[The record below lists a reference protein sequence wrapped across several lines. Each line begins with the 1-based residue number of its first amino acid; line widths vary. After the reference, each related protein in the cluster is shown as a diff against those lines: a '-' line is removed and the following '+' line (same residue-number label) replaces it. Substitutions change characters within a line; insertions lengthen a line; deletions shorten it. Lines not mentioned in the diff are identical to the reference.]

1 MLDIGAFALID
12 AAADAGFDGV
22 GLRLSGQHAVADLS
36 TLRHHANDRGMT
48 IADVEVHR
56 ITADTIADDASAL
69 IADAAEVG
77 ASALLLVSDL
87 ADMAATLA
95 QVAAITERC
104 HAHGLRLGLE
114 YMAWTNPCD
123 PMAAVEMAQ
132 ATGCELVV
140 DLLHHVRVGAGAD
153 ELDAIVAAGVLGWVQ
168 LCDGA
173 AIEGGLVDHAALLHE
188 ARHDRLLPGDGSL
201 PLRELLRHVP
211 TETVISV
218 EVQNDQ
224 LLHTPPRERA
234 RLLHDSA
241 RRVLA
246 G

>member
-22 GLRLSGQHAVADLS
+22 GLRLSGQHAVADLAM
-36 TLRHHANDRGMT
+36 LRQHAKDRGMT
-48 IADVEVHR
+48 VADVEVHR
-56 ITADTIADDASAL
+56 ITTDTNVDDASAL
-69 IADAAEVG
+69 IADAAELG

-87 ADMAATLA
+87 ADVAATVA

-104 HAHGLRLGLE
+104 RVHGLRLGLE
-114 YMAWTNPCD
+114 YMAWTNPCE
-123 PMAAVEMAQ
+123 PTAAVEMAQ

-140 DLLHHVRVGAGAD
+140 DLLHHVRVGAGTD

-168 LCDGA
+168 LCDA
-173 AIEGGLVDHAALLHE
+173 AVIDGQIDHAALLHE
-188 ARHDRLLPGDGSL
+188 ARHNRLLPGDGSL
-201 PLRELLRHVP
+201 PLRDLLRHVP
-211 TETVISV
+211 VDTVISV

-224 LLHTPPRERA
+224 LLRTPPLERA